1 MILFTIFV
9 YFKVP
14 ETKNRT
20 FEEIASQFAPGSKI
34 EVEEIVDD
42 VFPDKNTA
50 DGMRETDEMLPDNPT
65 PYSGHQRNGSLTSDP
80 DDVKIKGPEEKMS
93 LTKSEERLHHSE
105 A

>member
-14 ETKNRT
+14 ETKNKT
-20 FEEIASQFAPGSKI
+20 FEEIASVFQPGTKI

-42 VFPDKNTA
+42 VFSERNPT
-50 DGMRETDEMLPDNPT
+50 ETDKMLPQPP
-65 PYSGHQRNGSLTSDP
+65 PYPGHQRNGSLTSDP
-80 DDVKIKGPEEKMS
+80 GDVNVKIPEEKRS
-93 LTKSEERLHHSE
+93 LTKSVERLHHSE

>member
-1 MILFTIFV
+1 MILFTVFV

-14 ETKNRT
+14 ETKNKT
-20 FEEIASQFAPGSKI
+20 FEEIASVFQPGTKI

-42 VFPDKNTA
+42 VFPT
-50 DGMRETDEMLPDNPT
+50 ETDKMLPQPP
-65 PYSGHQRNGSLTSDP
+65 PYPGHQRNGSLTSDP
-80 DDVKIKGPEEKMS
+80 GDVKVKVPEDKMS